1 MGVYELSGAG
11 SLKTARTVYSSM
23 NAGNQYG
30 AMVPIASV
38 SPTSAYPLFAN
49 VPQIYQDLFI
59 VVYGRSTSSAATS
72 PLYLQFATG
81 NGSLDTGS
89 NYSTTLLSGDGS
101 AASSTRQTSQTLIQ
115 AGTITAATS
124 TSGIFASA
132 SIQILNYSNSSTF
145 KTTLSRFANDLN
157 GSGTTGLNVGLWR
170 NTGAITS
177 ISVQINGNY
186 ESGTTVTLYGI
197 RAVSS

>member
-1 MGVYELSGAG
+1 MALLPSVA
-11 SLKTARTVYSSM
+11 SSAM
-23 NAGNQYG
+23 HG

-38 SPTSAYPLFAN
+38 SPTSSYPLFTSI
-49 VPQIYQDLFI
+49 PQTYQDLFL
-59 VVYGRSTSSAATS
+59 VVYGRSASSAATS

-81 NGSLDTGS
+81 GGSLDTGS
-89 NYSTTLLSGDGS
+89 NYSTTLLAGDGS
-101 AASSTRQTSQTLIQ
+101 AVSSTRQTSQTLIQ

-132 SIQILNYSNSSTF
+132 SIQILNYANSSTF

-177 ISVQINGNY
+177 ISIQINGNY
-186 ESGTTVTLYGI
+186 QSGTTVTLYGI
-197 RAVSS
+197 RTVGQ